1 MNVEGDT
8 NNIAIPYAFVAA
20 HFDAKHLF
28 YISKHT
34 CRFIFDRILW
44 QKDVFLVILVE
55 RLLDIFFSY
64 LLLICFCFFLFFLS
78 TYSSQPEVSKYCSD
92 LMPLLLGY
100 LSSLKQAK
108 IGHVTKAFYALENFL
123 ENLGKL
129 TFWNLIT
136 CPLQEKI
143 KVIDIIFFDL
153 YMKFSKIKLLSRF
166 VFIKI
171 GSHAVI
177 PKYP

>member
-1 MNVEGDT
+1 
-8 NNIAIPYAFVAA
+8 
-20 HFDAKHLF
+20 
-28 YISKHT
+28 
-34 CRFIFDRILW
+34 
-44 QKDVFLVILVE
+44 
-55 RLLDIFFSY
+55 
-64 LLLICFCFFLFFLS
+64 
-78 TYSSQPEVSKYCSD
+78 
-92 LMPLLLGY
+92 MPLLLGY

-143 KVIDIIFFDL
+143 KVIDIIF
-153 YMKFSKIKLLSRF
+153 SKIKLLSRF